1 MREIAAR
8 SGHFPVPVEAFPAS
22 EMNHRAPNFGVGG
35 FPPAFLKGAA
45 GKDRSAI
52 FAWLASLGLNAL
64 ELQMTRGANMPI
76 HTCRLYRQLAADHG
90 IRLSIHGS
98 YYIVLNSPDSAKYR
112 RSTES
117 LLRTFELADEL
128 GVREIVIHPGSLYG
142 QDEEEAAKR
151 FVDGVGAFMVQLG
164 CSETGLF
171 IETAGKVGQLGSV
184 EAILD
189 MASQVDG
196 VEPCIDFGHV
206 HARTLGGLRETG
218 AIAALGSRL
227 VEFAT
232 RWPTKRFHF
241 HYTPIHYGLRG
252 EIQHRALSDRGPL
265 GNSGRSEPF
274 HPRPEPVAEM
284 LRRIPSRFTAISETL
299 DSQEEGGLAL
309 QTLCLHEAK
318 GEPTATPIDSIQSPR
333 F

>member
-1 MREIAAR
+1 MREFTAR
-8 SGHFPVPVEAFPAS
+8 SGQFCNPVEATLTPA
-22 EMNHRAPNFGVGG
+22 MNRQMPNFGVGG
-35 FPPAFLKGAA
+35 FPPAFVRGTT

-52 FAWLASLGLNAL
+52 FAWLAGLGLNAL
-64 ELQMTRGANMPI
+64 ELQMTRGANMPK
-76 HTCRLYRQLAADHG
+76 HTCRLYRKLAENYG

-98 YYIVLNSPDSAKYR
+98 YYIVLSSPEPEKYR

-151 FVDGVGAFMVQLG
+151 FVDGVGAFMEKLG
-164 CSETGLF
+164 RCGTGLF
-171 IETAGKVGQLGSV
+171 IETAGKLGQLGSV

-206 HARTLGGLRETG
+206 HARTLGGLSE
-218 AIAALGSRL
+218 AEAVAALGSRL
-227 VEFAT
+227 VEFAA
-232 RWPTKRFHF
+232 RWPGKRFHF

-252 EIQHRALSDRGPL
+252 EIQHRALSDIRPL
-265 GNSGRSEPF
+265 GISGRSEPF
-274 HPRPEPVAEM
+274 YPRPEPVAEV
-284 LRRIPSRFTAISETL
+284 LRRILSRFTAISETL

-309 QTLCLHEAK
+309 QNLCL
-318 GEPTATPIDSIQSPR
+318 R
-333 F
+333 